1 MNKLKKWI
9 ERLTSL
15 EQIPEEHAEQERI
28 YNETV
33 LAQLRL
39 ELAQEPAVL
48 QKEVEKTFGAVKDS
62 GKRQEFQTGSK
73 RDTREGKGR
82 FDLIPTYPLR
92 RLARHY
98 ENGAIKY
105 GDKNWER
112 GQPLSRYLDSCIR
125 HAIGV
130 LEGLTDEDH
139 ASAVS
144 WNIFAYIATAQWIE
158 EGKLPAEL
166 DDVGHTSKGQKP

>member
-1 MNKLKKWI
+1 M
-9 ERLTSL
+9 S
-15 EQIPEEHAEQERI
+15 
-28 YNETV
+28 
-33 LAQLRL
+33 
-39 ELAQEPAVL
+39 
-48 QKEVEKTFGAVKDS
+48 KEFDKVKDS

-73 RDTREGKGR
+73 RDTRDGKGR

-92 RLARHY
+92 RLAKHY
-98 ENGAIKY
+98 ENGAVKY
-105 GDKNWER
+105 GDKNWEK
-112 GQPLSRYLDSCIR
+112 GQPLSRYLDSCMR
-125 HAIGV
+125 HIIGV

-166 DDVGHTSKGQKP
+166 DDLGHTSKRQTQ